1 MYYYA
6 NPMKRDF
13 DLKDRNFRDLCR
25 VIAGLESAEEVR
37 SFLLDLCTPNEIQAL
52 ADRWEVAVMIA
63 RGDSY
68 REISKNTGISTATIT
83 RVGRFIRSGR
93 GYQMALA
100 RFKIENSSK
109 GSQSGSQSQ
118 SKLKS
123 NSEPQSQPQP
133 QAQYSDLG
141 ERS

>member
-1 MYYYA
+1 
-6 NPMKRDF
+6 MKRDF

-83 RVGRFIRSGR
+83 RVGRFIRTGR
-93 GYQMALA
+93 GYQLALA
-100 RFKIENSSK
+100 RFRIKDSERSSDSLSI
-109 GSQSGSQSQ
+109 SQSES
-118 SKLKS
+118 
-123 NSEPQSQPQP
+123 
-133 QAQYSDLG
+133 SDLG
-141 ERS
+141 GQS